1 MNEKMSKNKERLERI
16 VFFAK
21 NTVDD
26 QNRHSPKLNI

>member
-26 QNRHSPKLNI
+26 QKST